1 VDGFG
6 TKKTLEVEEVVYER
20 EVDSDV
26 LTVCLP
32 YSTEIPEDVTAYEL
46 DATSSEG
53 VSFIPV
59 TGNTLEAYQPYLLR
73 PNGEASSRRADAT
86 ESPST
91 LNLGAKNVTIS
102 PMQEDVAVSAGVFK
116 LCGTVRGLTHAEGL
130 ELKAFVMQPDY
141 TWKMTA
147 SSAPEDANK
156 PYLGAFQAYMQIVGG
171 DGTEVISTE
180 MEGVITVIHDVSNSA
195 LDTDG
200 WYDLMGRKLPSKP
213 MKKGLYIYQG
223 RKVKR

>member
-1 VDGFG
+1 
-6 TKKTLEVEEVVYER
+6 
-20 EVDSDV
+20 
-26 LTVCLP
+26 
-32 YSTEIPEDVTAYEL
+32 
-46 DATSSEG
+46 
-53 VSFIPV
+53 
-59 TGNTLEAYQPYLLR
+59 
-73 PNGEASSRRADAT
+73 
-86 ESPST
+86 
-91 LNLGAKNVTIS
+91 
-102 PMQEDVAVSAGVFK
+102 
-116 LCGTVRGLTHAEGL
+116 
-130 ELKAFVMQPDY
+130 MQPDY